1 MTDTEK
7 EFYKL
12 LAKIIRGEISN
23 EKRERNKNKVSG
35 VINFNFTN
43 VNTIMSL
50 RK

>member
-12 LAKIIRGEISN
+12 LAKIIRGEFSN
-23 EKRERNKNKVSG
+23 EKRKKKISG
-35 VINFNFTN
+35 VINFNFIN
-43 VNTIMSL
+43 VNMMISL